1 MERKEFSEAV
11 DRLTPQ
17 QKKVLSRVLANEAD
31 SAIAQDLDIQPSTVR
46 KHVERIYRVFNLT
59 GEFSD
64 DRRSRRNDLLKL
76 ISKYNPD
83 IVSEDN
89 ALTIKE
95 KIDNWSLPANP
106 FIPLTGRVVDRRY
119 FFNREQEIRRT
130 FDLLNSG
137 SSVALIGENGIGK
150 SSLLYTICQQAKNQL
165 HYSRH
170 PVYLNLQ
177 PLQNEDDF
185 YSDLCNQA
193 KIGEPDQ
200 PIRGYQLVRELRKRP
215 LLLGLDEVE
224 NQMVFT
230 AKVRSQLRGL
240 AEGSDADAPLRLVLA
255 ASKSLDL
262 LFQDE
267 GMTSP
272 LANICIEE
280 KLDVWDE
287 ATSRAFIAER
297 LASTS
302 VTFNDEEI
310 THIIAESGGHPQKLM
325 QQCHRTYARYMEGMQ

>member
-1 MERKEFSEAV
+1 MDRNEFSEAL

-17 QKKVLSRVLANEAD
+17 QKKVLSRVLAGEAY

-46 KHVERIYRVFNLT
+46 KHVERIYRIFNLT
-59 GEFSD
+59 DEFSN
-64 DRRSRRNDLLKL
+64 DRRSRRDDLLKL
-76 ISKYNPD
+76 FSKYNPD
-83 IVSEDN
+83 LAGEDD
-89 ALTIKE
+89 AFTIKE
-95 KIDNWSLPANP
+95 KIDNWSQPPNP
-106 FIPLTGRVVDRRY
+106 FIPLTGRVEDRRY
-119 FFNREQEIRRT
+119 FFNREREIRRI

-165 HYSRH
+165 DSSRH

-177 PLQNEDDF
+177 TLQNEDDF

-200 PIRGYQLVRELRKRP
+200 PIRGYQLVRELRKLP

-224 NQMVFT
+224 NKIVFT
-230 AKVRSQLRGL
+230 PKIRSQLRGL
-240 AEGSDADAPLRLVLA
+240 AEGSDAPLRLVVA

-272 LANICIEE
+272 FAGIFIEE
-280 KLDVWDE
+280 KLDVWDD
-287 ATSRAFIAER
+287 ATSRTFIAER
-297 LASTS
+297 LSSTP
-302 VTFNDEEI
+302 VTFKDEEI
-310 THIIAESGGHPQKLM
+310 TQIVAESGGHPQKLM
-325 QQCHRTYARYMEGMQ
+325 QQCHQTYARYIEGTQ